1 MCKLFQTVPP
11 TTDESDRYCG
21 RENFLLAV
29 GLVKVNAE

>member
-21 RENFLLAV
+21 RENFLL
-29 GLVKVNAE
+29 GSGPGESEC